1 MKIGNLSENDF
12 TVMIVKMIQD
22 LIERMEAQ
30 TKKLQEMFNKEL
42 EDLKNRRA
50 EINNTTDGMKNT
62 LEGIDSRPDD
72 TVECIG
78 DLEERIKEVTQKEK
92 INENSLR
99 DL

>member
-62 LEGIDSRPDD
+62 LEAINGR
-72 TVECIG
+72 
-78 DLEERIKEVTQKEK
+78 
-92 INENSLR
+92 INEA
-99 DL
+99 

>member
-1 MKIGNLSENDF
+1 MKNTI
-12 TVMIVKMIQD
+12 
-22 LIERMEAQ
+22 
-30 TKKLQEMFNKEL
+30 TK
-42 EDLKNRRA
+42 
-50 EINNTTDGMKNT
+50 MKNT